1 MRSAMSIA
9 RMVSL
14 EGQPKLC
21 DFQMEL
27 SFDNKILQLIEIDDQ
42 LDMDIVSNGIQERGI
57 VKLNFSRAKN
67 ATKGGSLIDTT
78 FKVIKKPTDGQTQ
91 IQLGRMVKID
101 CVRKKLPERF
111 RLA

>member
-1 MRSAMSIA
+1 MRTAASALCVEAPMRSAMGIA

-67 ATKGGSLIDTT
+67 ATKGGSLIDMT
-78 FKVIKKPTDGQTQ
+78 FKVIKNNRRADTMK
-91 IQLGRMVKID
+91 
-101 CVRKKLPERF
+101 
-111 RLA
+111 